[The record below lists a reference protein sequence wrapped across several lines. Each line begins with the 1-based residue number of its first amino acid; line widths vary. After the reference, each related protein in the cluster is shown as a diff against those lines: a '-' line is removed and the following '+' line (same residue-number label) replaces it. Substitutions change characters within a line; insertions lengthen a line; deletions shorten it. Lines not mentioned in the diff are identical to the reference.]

1 MIVDQFRFCI
11 QDHGRSAVSR
21 VRLPLRHL
29 ICTRHSGLR
38 EVDPC
43 LADLGRKFLLL
54 IVLISMVKHVR
65 DLRAVVR
72 ISIREYVSIDRG
84 AVLVGFVCHDL

>member
-1 MIVDQFRFCI
+1 MGIVDKFRFCI
-11 QDHGRSAVSR
+11 QGSWSLR
-21 VRLPLRHL
+21 RLVYGS
-29 ICTRHSGLR
+29 HSGISSVPGTR
-38 EVDPC
+38 SFCEVDPC
-43 LADLGRKFLLL
+43 LADLRRKFLLL

-84 AVLVGFVCHDL
+84 RSGRLCAP